1 MDYEKYRELL
11 EKVEKPGRYVGGEF
25 ASEIP
30 DPYKADLRVCFCF
43 PDTYEIGMS
52 NLGVKILAECFNKSG
67 YVSCERS
74 YMPWP
79 DMAGA

>member
-1 MDYEKYRELL
+1 MDYEKYSELL

-74 YMPWP
+74 YMP
-79 DMAGA
+79 